1 LTNFPGSVRYPS
13 HFRQLGTLTLPEPKV
28 WVWARARAPS
38 ALPKAVEERNPM
50 FWDAFP
56 ETDANQRTY
65 LFMTGKPK
73 ILITGATDQVGKG
86 VIPYLTA
93 DPSVEVIAAV
103 RSPKMAAHLG
113 IFVVYLDLD
122 QVDTMA
128 PALKGIDRLFVV
140 TGYTIETCFGRARI
154 S

>member
-1 LTNFPGSVRYPS
+1 
-13 HFRQLGTLTLPEPKV
+13 
-28 WVWARARAPS
+28 
-38 ALPKAVEERNPM
+38 
-50 FWDAFP
+50 
-56 ETDANQRTY
+56 
-65 LFMTGKPK
+65 MTGKPK

-140 TGYTIETCFGRARI
+140 TGYTIDMLRQSKDLLNAAKASRGKARRP
-154 S
+154 SRRLWE